1 MLRHSLFM
9 LRRPFMLRNSMSRW
23 HLRKTGLLL
32 SMIFTLVFSLAPLSH
47 AQDFDD
53 EDGHDSQARI
63 VRISYVEGE
72 VRLDNGHGYESATMN
87 VPLVR
92 RHADNG

>member
-47 AQDFDD
+47 AQDFD
-53 EDGHDSQARI
+53 GTIRKRGSSA
-63 VRISYVEGE
+63 
-72 VRLDNGHGYESATMN
+72 SATLKAKSDWTTVTVMKAR
-87 VPLVR
+87 P
-92 RHADNG
+92 